1 MDGELERARFETADP
16 YAAIAELYDLEH
28 AGYDDD
34 LDLYRQL
41 AQATD
46 QPLLELGCGSGR
58 LLVPLATAGSQL
70 TGLDRS
76 PPMLARAAAV
86 VAAAGVTDRVTLC
99 RGSMVE
105 ADQVISGH
113 FGLII
118 LALNGLLHVA
128 TAAEQ
133 RQTLASARRLLAPG
147 GRLVTDL
154 LNPVPA
160 FLHAMEQ
167 GVQHEGSWLQ
177 AGGGQVDKFASRRV
191 FPAAQQIETDLWYD
205 LTNPDS
211 SLHRFTSSFPMRY
224 LHRAEVELLLELAG
238 FTAWQVYGSYELD
251 RYDDDSDRLLVI
263 AE

>member
-1 MDGELERARFETADP
+1 MDIEQAQEQLEVADP

-46 QPLLELGCGSGR
+46 LPLLELGCGSGR
-58 LLVPLATAGSQL
+58 LLVPLAMAGSPV

-76 PPMLARAAAV
+76 PSMLARAAA
-86 VAAAGVTDRVTLC
+86 AAATAGVADRVTLR

-105 ADQVISGH
+105 ADEVISSLY
-113 FGLII
+113 GLVIV
-118 LALNGLLHVA
+118 ALNGLLHVA

-133 RQTLASARRLLAPG
+133 RQTLAGAHRLLAPG
-147 GRLVTDL
+147 GRLVVDL

-160 FLHAMEQ
+160 FLQAMEQ

-177 AGGGQVDKFASRRV
+177 ADGSRVDKFASRRV
-191 FPAAQQIETDLWYD
+191 FPAGQQIETDLWYD
-205 LTNPDS
+205 VIQPDGTV
-211 SLHRFTSSFPMRY
+211 RRITSTFPMRY
-224 LHRAEVELLLELAG
+224 LHAVEVGLLLELAG
-238 FTAWQVYGSYELD
+238 FTAWQIYGSYDLD
-251 RYDDDSDRLLVI
+251 RYDDESDRLLVI